1 MPETYPYNA
10 DFRLKLLSLM
20 LDDAWMAKFGF
31 SIIQPQYFETS
42 AEEDVAKAILD
53 YREKY
58 RTSPRDPADI
68 VALSNIKYQ
77 DLVDSIFEPM
87 DLRLAG
93 DVALQWAKQQA
104 VKLAILESVEDI
116 QKGDLQKPVDRL
128 REAVRTGDNVL
139 APGMDPIKDIDKWLY
154 EFWIN
159 KVPTGWIEVD
169 RELEGGLDFAEEGVI
184 LAPSNRGKTMG
195 LVCLGY
201 NMASV
206 AAGINV
212 VHVTHE
218 LSVAKVCKRYVA
230 RMLFRFPHP
239 GDDLEEYKDAA
250 LDAARKLLVGNIRV
264 IGGAYKMATT
274 EYEGHLDRLLA
285 EGFEFGAI
293 VDDYLDLVI
302 PPRNYTDR
310 RFELTAT
317 YEWYRALGER
327 YKCPVWTATQGRR
340 ESLNKEIITIA
351 DVAEDIGKVNTADV
365 VIALCQTKEE
375 FDANQ
380 CRLFMA
386 KVRDGKK
393 NALISAKFYGD
404 CQSIVT
410 TGYVNS
416 RSKDQNV

>member
-139 APGMDPIKDIDKWLY
+139 APGMNPILDIDKWLY
-154 EFWIN
+154 ESWVN
-159 KVPTGWIEVD
+159 KVPTGWLEVD
-169 RELEGGLDFAEEGVI
+169 RELEGGLDQAEEGII
-184 LAPSNRGKTMG
+184 LAPTNKGKSMA

-201 NMASV
+201 NIASV
-206 AAGINV
+206 AVGMNV
-212 VHVTHE
+212 CHITHE
-218 LSVAKVCKRYVA
+218 LSVKKVCKRYVA
-230 RMLFRFPHP
+230 RMLFHFPNQSDNL
-239 GDDLEEYKDAA
+239 DDYKDEA
-250 LDAARKLLVGNIRV
+250 LEAARKLLVGNIRV
-264 IGGAYKMATT
+264 VGGAYKMSQP
-274 EYEGHLDRLLA
+274 ELEGHLDRLQA
-285 EGFEFGAI
+285 DGFEFNI
-293 VDDYLDLVI
+293 VIDDFLALVL
-302 PPRNYTDR
+302 PSRRYSER
-310 RFELTAT
+310 RFELSAIF
-317 YEWYRALGER
+317 EWYRALGDR
-327 YKCPVWTATQGRR
+327 YGCPMWTAAQGNRL
-340 ESLNKEIITIA
+340 SLNKEIITVE
-351 DVAEDIGKVNTADV
+351 DVAEDIGIAQTADV
-365 VIALCQTKEE
+365 IIALCQTKEE
-375 FDANQ
+375 YDANQ

-386 KVRDGKK
+386 KVRDGRKY
-393 NALISAKFYGD
+393 ALISAKFYGD

-416 RSKDQNV
+416 RSGQQDV